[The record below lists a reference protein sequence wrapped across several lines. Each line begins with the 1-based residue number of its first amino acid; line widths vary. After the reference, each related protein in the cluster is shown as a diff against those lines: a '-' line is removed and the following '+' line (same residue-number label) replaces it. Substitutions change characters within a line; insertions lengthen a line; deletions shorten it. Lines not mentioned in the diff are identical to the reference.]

1 LRRAIEPGVFK
12 REGYSPP
19 RSGQEA
25 LISSE
30 FSVAGYTATQAVAL
44 QAAAFVVCRAWCLMA
59 GKITEL
65 RFQKRNKDRVNVYVD
80 GRFAFGLAAIEA
92 ARLKVGQELSDADI
106 ARLQKQDEIERA
118 YERALNFL
126 SYRPRSEAEVR
137 RNLRGKDAE
146 EQVIERVIERLTR
159 AGLLDDREFARYWV
173 ENRAQ
178 FKPRGARALRQ
189 ELWEKGVPDAVVAE
203 TLEGFDEEEA
213 ARQVAETGARKM
225 AHLAPRDFRRK
236 LSAYMMRR
244 GFSYAV
250 INPLIE
256 EMLETARCE
265 SLPDTGE
272 SGESLDE

>member
-1 LRRAIEPGVFK
+1 
-12 REGYSPP
+12 
-19 RSGQEA
+19 
-25 LISSE
+25 
-30 FSVAGYTATQAVAL
+30 
-44 QAAAFVVCRAWCLMA
+44 MA

-65 RFQKRNKDRVNVYVD
+65 RFQKRHKDRVNVYLD

-92 ARLKVGQELSDADI
+92 ARLKVGQELSDVDI

-137 RNLRGKDAE
+137 RNLRGKDVE
-146 EQVIERVIERLTR
+146 EQVIKVVVERLTR

-173 ENRAQ
+173 ENRVQ

-189 ELWEKGVPDAVVAE
+189 ELWKKGVPDAVVAE
-203 TLEGFDEEEA
+203 TLESFDEEAA
-213 ARQVAETGARKM
+213 ARRVAQAGARRM
-225 AHLAPRDFRRK
+225 AHLDPRDFCRK
-236 LSAYMMRR
+236 LSAYMARR

-250 INPLIE
+250 IKPLIE
-256 EMLETARCE
+256 EMLEMTRCE
-265 SLPDTGE
+265 SSLDTGE